1 MGLDMFIIRKK
12 KGKKKISDNWYENGD
27 ELAYWRK
34 ANQIHKWFVDNVQNG
49 IDDGGKYRLSKE
61 QIQKLLDTCKYL
73 ADKII
78 LIDDE
83 INNGQRLVNGK
94 WEDIKVKGKK
104 IVNKDLCRKILPT
117 TDGFFFGSTDY
128 DEYYYEDIMN
138 TIKQL
143 TKILSDDRLDEY
155 DLVYMSSW

>member
-1 MGLDMFIIRKK
+1 MYIIRKK
-12 KGKKKISDNWYENGD
+12 KGEKKISDNWYGNGD

-49 IDDGGKYRLSKE
+49 TDDCGEYLVSKE

-83 INNGQRLVNGK
+83 INNGQRFVNGK

-104 IVNKDLCRKILPT
+104 IVNKDLCEKTLPT
-117 TDGFFFGSTDY
+117 ESGFFFGSTEY
-128 DEYYYEDIMN
+128 DEYYYEDIMD

-143 TKILSDDRLDEY
+143 TEILNDDRLDEY
-155 DLVYMSSW
+155 DLIYMSSW